1 MTLRILVRC
10 AFGAAVALTLA
21 TPAPAQKVELAPFVA
36 YRLGGSL
43 ENSVTRV
50 TYGIDEALAY
60 GGVLEVALKNNNR
73 FWLLY
78 SRQESEIDT
87 SATGSIPVIIQ
98 YIQGGGSR
106 DMSNTGTLRP
116 FVAGSLG
123 IALASGEGAG
133 SESLTK
139 FALGMSLGV
148 RTPGPRLS
156 LRGEARGYL
165 AFVGDQAA
173 VGSCGGG
180 GCQVAFS
187 SGTLFQGELALGLGL
202 RF

>member
-1 MTLRILVRC
+1 MTLRVLVRC
-10 AFGAAVALTLA
+10 AFGAVVALALA